1 MILGSPSKS
10 YLAALH
16 SDCFRRLIL
25 GEYRSSML
33 SLTVSLSMLGVGQR
47 QPVNFQALYPNATDD
62 GIDLL
67 KRLLVV
73 EPEQRIGA
81 DAALKHSFVNEY
93 AITLDDSPMEVD
105 VSTFDFGFESEV
117 SRRRSPHR

>member
-1 MILGSPSKS
+1 
-10 YLAALH
+10 
-16 SDCFRRLIL
+16 
-25 GEYRSSML
+25 ML